1 MKDKSR
7 KILFLFS
14 LFFISS
20 LLFLAGC
27 SENKDA
33 DAVSNSS
40 VEVDQSGQ
48 EELVCPKG
56 NSHEP
61 APGSCPL
68 YRDENNDGFCDFG

>member
-27 SENKDA
+27 SDNKDA
-33 DAVSNSS
+33 DAVSILGRIEHIS
-40 VEVDQSGQ
+40 Q
-48 EELVCPKG
+48 EELFLSKG
-56 NSHEP
+56 KQS
-61 APGSCPL
+61 
-68 YRDENNDGFCDFG
+68 